1 MPPDDVLHDGGAD
14 GVVDLIVADELE
26 LLPLLFLIIMIAI
39 ILLLRRASG
48 GDTPVDNPRDVGP
61 SVQRRGVDVADDLVG
76 RRRLRSAGS
85 AENVLDDGG
94 GGSHVFDDDGADAR
108 EVVGAVSRCF

>member
-1 MPPDDVLHDGGAD
+1 MPPDDVLDDGGAD
-14 GVVDLIVADELE
+14 GVVDLVVADELE
-26 LLPLLFLIIMIAI
+26 LLLLLLLLIII
-39 ILLLRRASG
+39 II
-48 GDTPVDNPRDVGP
+48 TTIEIPVDDPRDVGP

-76 RRRLRSAGS
+76 RRRRSAGS

-108 EVVGAVSRCF
+108 EVVGAVSRWF

>member
-1 MPPDDVLHDGGAD
+1 MPPDDVLYDGGAD
-14 GVVDLIVADELE
+14 GVVDLVVADELE
-26 LLPLLFLIIMIAI
+26 VLLLIIAI
-39 ILLLRRASG
+39 IMLLRRASG

-61 SVQRRGVDVADDLVG
+61 SVQRRGVDVADDLVR